1 MTWYDELYV
10 GESIVHK
17 TKRVKWKIN
26 HNAGQIGIY
35 VIAPASND
43 KRKILRLPDL
53 PGVMMRHWKWQC
65 RLWMKY
71 TGIQARFWCAAIWMS
86 IGAAGRDN
94 GSSIADIKNN
104 WNHPADPAW
113 TDPAHSGS
121 GAICSGAVS
130 GEWQHR
136 GEDDRPDCGDVAFA
150 CGKLEG
156 GV

>member
-1 MTWYDELYV
+1 
-10 GESIVHK
+10 
-17 TKRVKWKIN
+17 
-26 HNAGQIGIY
+26 
-35 VIAPASND
+35 
-43 KRKILRLPDL
+43 
-53 PGVMMRHWKWQC
+53 MRRWKWQC

-71 TGIQARFWCAAIWMS
+71 TGTQARFWCAAIWMS

-136 GEDDRPDCGDVAFA
+136 GEDDRPDYGDMAFA

-156 GV
+156 SVRRGRVFFTAADLWDHPEREKAGRWRTRGG